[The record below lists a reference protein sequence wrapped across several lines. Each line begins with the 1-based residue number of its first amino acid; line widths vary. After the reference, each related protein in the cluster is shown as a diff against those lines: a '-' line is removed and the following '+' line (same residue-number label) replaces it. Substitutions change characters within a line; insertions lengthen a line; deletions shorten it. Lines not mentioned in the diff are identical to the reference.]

1 MTTNSFEKIINEAW
15 NNKNQVNSK
24 SSRKILNAI
33 SKTIE
38 LLDSGKIR
46 VAEKKNNEW
55 VVNQWIKKAILLSFR
70 VNKMKISK
78 GPYAA
83 WYDKVEG
90 KTHKWNEKKFIKEGF
105 RYVPNGV
112 VRKGAFIGKNV
123 VLMPSFV
130 NIGAYVDQGSMIDT
144 WASL

>member
-1 MTTNSFEKIINEAW
+1 MNTNSFEKIISEAW
-15 NNKNQVNSK
+15 NNKSKINSK
-24 SSRKILNAI
+24 SDKKIINAI
-33 SKTIE
+33 NKTID

-46 VAEKKNNEW
+46 VSEKKGSDW
-55 VVNQWIKKAILLSFR
+55 LVNQWIKKAILLSFR

-90 KTHKWNEKKFIKEGF
+90 KTHKWNEKRFIKEGF

-112 VRKGAFIGKNV
+112 VRKGA
-123 VLMPSFV
+123 
-130 NIGAYVDQGSMIDT
+130 
-144 WASL
+144 